1 MRPARVAVAVIV
13 ALLGAVW
20 FSQGI
25 GILPGEVMNGSLFW
39 AIVGLALRGHR
50 RRARGD
56 GVAAR
61 PPRLRDRGAA
71 RVGTRSARPHAHVM
85 PLATLPFRRETIQS
99 PTDSFIPCTSP
110 STEQTIPWANQTSRR
125 GTVASPAD

>member
-39 AIVGLALRGHR
+39 AIVGLALVATGVALGATEW
-50 RRARGD
+50 RRAHR
-56 GVAAR
+56 A
-61 PPRLRDRGAA
+61 
-71 RVGTRSARPHAHVM
+71 
-85 PLATLPFRRETIQS
+85 
-99 PTDSFIPCTSP
+99 
-110 STEQTIPWANQTSRR
+110 
-125 GTVASPAD
+125 